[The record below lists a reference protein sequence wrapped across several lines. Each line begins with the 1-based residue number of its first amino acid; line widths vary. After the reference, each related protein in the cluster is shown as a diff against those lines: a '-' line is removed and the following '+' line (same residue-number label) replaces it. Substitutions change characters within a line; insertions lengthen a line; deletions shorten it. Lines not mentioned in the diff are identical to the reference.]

1 MGPKKLKVK
10 KNLFQN
16 LKQFIKHSLHRLQ
29 GIDQITLILVA
40 VLFSIGLLMIYSITS
55 ISIYNGA
62 EGDPIHYLKKTLLNA
77 FIGIAGMVF
86 VLLIPYRG
94 LKNLS
99 LVSVFVCPLLLIAT
113 LLFGKGSGAS
123 DVKSWFEIGPLNI
136 QPAEFVKVG
145 MILSMAWMISRRID
159 KGTYYFKRWRLLNGR
174 LLYDSYVSIIGYF
187 GVCTLL
193 VLLQPDFGS
202 ALILGFIG
210 LIAFLST
217 GVKWIPYRGLKNLSL
232 VSVFVCP
239 LLLIAT
245 LLFGKGSGASDVKS
259 WFEIGPLNIQPAEF
273 VKVGMILSMAWM
285 ISRRIDKGT
294 YYFKRWRLL
303 NGRLLYDSYV
313 SIIGYFGVCTLLVL
327 LQPDF
332 GSALI
337 LGFIGLIAFLSTG
350 VKWQSLWP
358 IVVLGIIVVVAGA
371 IVLAIRNPYQL
382 ERFHVWLDPFNHDKG
397 FQNVMGYTAIA
408 LGGMTGVGIG
418 NSTQKY
424 GYVLEP
430 HNDMIST
437 IIAEELGVW
446 VILLIMVIYFII
458 AIRCFLTAVKSKD
471 IYASIVCIGIG
482 SIFLVQPVVNLGG
495 ASGAIPLTGVTLPFI
510 SYGGSSI
517 MSLFI
522 AIGVYFN
529 VRMEIIAQQKRLKK
543 KREQSV
549 KLKVVPFPKS

>member
-86 VLLIPYRG
+86 VLL
-94 LKNLS
+94 
-99 LVSVFVCPLLLIAT
+99 
-113 LLFGKGSGAS
+113 
-123 DVKSWFEIGPLNI
+123 
-136 QPAEFVKVG
+136 
-145 MILSMAWMISRRID
+145 
-159 KGTYYFKRWRLLNGR
+159 
-174 LLYDSYVSIIGYF
+174 
-187 GVCTLL
+187 
-193 VLLQPDFGS
+193 
-202 ALILGFIG
+202 
-210 LIAFLST
+210 
-217 GVKWIPYRGLKNLSL
+217 IPYRGLKNLSL